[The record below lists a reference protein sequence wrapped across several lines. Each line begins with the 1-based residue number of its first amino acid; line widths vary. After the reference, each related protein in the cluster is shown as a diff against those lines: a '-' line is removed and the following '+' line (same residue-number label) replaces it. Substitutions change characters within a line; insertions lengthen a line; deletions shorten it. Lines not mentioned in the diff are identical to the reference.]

1 MKYIPEL
8 KMEDIL
14 VRCLNDRAY
23 RRRMNEKIDELVK
36 LIDAGHAVEDSPIGE
51 LARSRVRIRKKY
63 SMWNRLFMDRY
74 SAQYSTPEIIGSY
87 RSARIKDEVLDIGS
101 GAGMQ
106 CIMFGL
112 GSGCTGIEKDRVR
125 YLSSMINAEVYGS
138 GASFKN
144 EDFYLTN
151 ITSARAVFSDP
162 LRMNTRN
169 VRDIVPSPYQIMG
182 KIKAEAYIFD
192 LPPHA
197 DLNTIEFNGEKEY
210 ISVGGVLSRF
220 TVYTG
225 KYAESD
231 FSAHIMPADM
241 HLTGSRYTGSFAEPH
256 IYDYIYVVDP
266 AVSEAGLLEDFS
278 DMSMISRDERRTVL
292 SCASFRKNFPGM
304 VFSVH
309 GVYDWQGL
317 QAEMAR
323 MRPKKVYLRYSVPS
337 DEYYAITEKLEYEDG
352 EGDAYVFRFS
362 ENYVIANKIFD
373 INYNKKSNL

>member
-1 MKYIPEL
+1 MPEL

-14 VRCLNDRAY
+14 ARCLSDRAY
-23 RRRMNEKIDELVK
+23 RKRVNDRIDELVK
-36 LIDAGHAVEDSPIGE
+36 LIDAGHLVEDSPIGE

-87 RSARIKDEVLDIGS
+87 RSARIDDDVLDIGS

-112 GSGCTGIEKDRVR
+112 RSGCIGIEKDRIR
-125 YLSSMINAEVYGS
+125 YLSSLLNAEAYGS

-144 EDFYLTN
+144 EDFYLTG
-151 ITSARAVFSDP
+151 IASARAVFSDP

-169 VRDIVPSPYQIMG
+169 VRDIVPSPYHIME
-182 KIKAEAYIFD
+182 KIQAEAYIFD

-197 DLNTIEFNGEKEY
+197 DLDTIEFSGEKEY
-210 ISVGGVLSRF
+210 ISVGGELSRF

-225 KYAESD
+225 RYAESD
-231 FSAHIMPADM
+231 FSAHIIPAGV
-241 HLTGSRYTGSFAEPH
+241 HLKGSRYTGGFAEPH

-266 AVSEAGLLEDFS
+266 AVSKAGLLEDFS

-292 SCASFRKNFPGM
+292 SCASLRKNFPGM

-309 GVYDWQGL
+309 GTYDWPGL

-323 MRPKKVYLRYSVPS
+323 MRPKKVYLRYGVSS
-337 DEYYAITEKLEYEDG
+337 EEYYTITEKLEHDDG
-352 EGDAYVFRFS
+352 EGDAYIFRFS
-362 ENYVIANKIFD
+362 EKYIIANKIFD
-373 INYNKKSNL
+373 INYNKNSNL